1 MADEEETIMD
11 VAATHRQY
19 RRNAVFYNLVDRPLR
34 RIRHRAIAAL
44 QLRAGDTALDF
55 GCGTGLSF
63 DELERAVGPGGHI
76 IGVDVSPDML
86 RRARA
91 RVADH
96 GWTNVTLIESSA
108 DAVELEPESL
118 DGVVCFYTHDIMN
131 SRAALERALAALRP
145 GGLIVTAGVKRASG
159 ARGLILNPVTKA
171 YSSSAVTSL
180 ANFDRPWVHLERL
193 LGRLELEDQLWGTAY
208 IARGTKGEASAPTP

>member
-1 MADEEETIMD
+1 MNIET
-11 VAATHRQY
+11 TQRQY

-34 RIRHRAIAAL
+34 RVRRRAVAAL
-44 QLRAGDTALDF
+44 QLRPGDTALDF

-63 DELERAVGPGGHI
+63 DELERAVGRDGRI

-91 RVADH
+91 RIAER

-108 DAVELEPESL
+108 DAVELEPASV
-118 DGVVCFYTHDIMN
+118 DGVICFYTHDIMN
-131 SRAALERALAALRP
+131 SREALERAVAALRR
-145 GGLIVTAGVKRASG
+145 GGRIVTAGVKRASG
-159 ARGLILNPVTKA
+159 AHGLVLNPVTRA

-180 ANFDRPWVHLERL
+180 ANFDRPWVHLEGL
-193 LGRLELEDQLWGTAY
+193 LGRLELEGRLWGTAY
-208 IARGTKGEASAPTP
+208 VARGTKGDA